1 MNIREIRFAHS
12 VKVPGTSDLKTGLQ
26 SLFDGKPAWVIEWD
40 GGQAVKLSAAPGSIY
55 AKHSP
60 EPWWVP
66 LYNVTCMQELV
77 EPHPYKYVQ
86 PASAAA
92 DLAEDL
98 RINAKPD
105 RMAAARAAKA
115 AKANVPPISE

>member
-77 EPHPYKYVQ
+77 VSKV
-86 PASAAA
+86 SALDALDAA
-92 DLAEDL
+92 LGL
-98 RINAKPD
+98 TNAKPD